1 MRRISHVVIYNSLL
15 FFESSRTKVGVS
27 TIVRVFGR
35 SNASLGPTLRADR
48 ATSTETFE
56 RTSDVN
62 KRESFDTKFN
72 HCVVK
77 EMLQFLQAYKDV
89 IPRDTLLIVTKNLVE
104 LNLVYLRELI
114 QLASHSIIVVD

>member
-1 MRRISHVVIYNSLL
+1 L

-48 ATSTETFE
+48 ATFE